1 MLNITS
7 CFNMLLGRPWIYDIE
22 AVPLSLYQKVRFLHE
37 GAIVTMY
44 EDTLT
49 IPKPIF
55 GINFEKQPLTL
66 DGFEIKKPGFRR
78 REE

>member
-1 MLNITS
+1 
-7 CFNMLLGRPWIYDIE
+7 MLLGRPWIYDTE

-44 EDTLT
+44 GDTLT
-49 IPKPIF
+49 VPKPIF

-66 DGFEIKKPGFRR
+66 DGFEIKKLGFRR

>member
-1 MLNITS
+1 
-7 CFNMLLGRPWIYDIE
+7 MLLGRPWIHDTE

-66 DGFEIKKPGFRR
+66 DGFEIKKPGFKR